1 MSAFLPT
8 TASDGATPAQDG
20 PTPTAD
26 ARPISNQDPGHD
38 RGDSQGRLP
47 DKAADQTSAR
57 PSRQSAGASAG
68 QAPEPI
74 GIDVDRLSAAPQTD
88 AVSLFKQTLKDAKQ
102 TLFRRYE
109 QGVPV
114 TRLVAE
120 HSALVDRIIVSAWRR
135 FMPADAAAAV
145 AAVGGYGRAELHPA
159 SDIDLLILVRE
170 GGRDDGRLSELISK
184 LVMFLWDIGLE
195 IGHAVRTV
203 DECRDEARGDVT
215 VVTNLIEARL
225 LVGDHRLFD
234 AMREATGPAEIW
246 PSEAFFEAKCKEQLA
261 RWRKFGET
269 AYTLE
274 PNIKENPGGLRD
286 IQMIAWVTKRHFGAD
301 SLHELVAHGFL
312 TEAEYMT
319 LIDGQSLLW
328 RIRFALHRLTG
339 RREDRLLFDYQRTLA
354 DQFGFSDEGHN
365 LAVEQFM
372 QQYYRTV
379 VELNRLNEML
389 LQLFQEAILLHD
401 QIGPPQ
407 PISKRFQSRS
417 GYLEVTHPRVF
428 ARWPIALLEVFHVLQ
443 QQPQLKGIRASTI
456 RLIRENRHRIDDAFR
471 EDVRARSLFMEILRY
486 PHGVTRALRRMN
498 RYGVLAAYIPAFANI
513 VGRMQYDLFHVYTV
527 DEHSLRVLRNL
538 RRFTVPSYNGEFPL
552 CSSIA
557 NRIPKLEL
565 LYLAGLFHD
574 IAKGRGGD
582 HSLLGARDA
591 WDFCQ
596 LHYLSEF
603 DSRLVAWLVQHHLLM
618 SMTAQRKDIS
628 DPVVVQAFAEQ
639 VGDTHRLNYLY
650 LLTVA
655 DARATNP
662 QRWNSWKNALLRDLY
677 QAARRALS
685 RGLENPQAQDELVEQ
700 KQREAMRL
708 LAFEGI
714 EAEECRDLWS
724 RFGLDFFTPS
734 SPEEIAWQTRQML
747 ATHPDELPL
756 VVIRPVVSRGCS
768 EVFIYSRDERNLFVR
783 ITALLDQQALNI
795 MDARITT
802 TDDGVAVNAF
812 QVLGPD
818 QRPIEQGSESDE
830 IRRLLLEALRESG
843 ENTPRV
849 TRRLPR
855 QHRHFPTETRVSFAE
870 DTRNQRTMMRLT
882 TLDRPGLLA
891 EIGTVFEECDIR
903 LQSAKIA
910 TVGADVDDV
919 FFISTQ
925 DAQPITCA
933 TALTC
938 LRQEI
943 HKRLE
948 QANDK

>member
-1 MSAFLPT
+1 MRPLP
-8 TASDGATPAQDG
+8 APLPVAE
-20 PTPTAD
+20 PTAD
-26 ARPISNQDPGHD
+26 ADALGIAPQ
-38 RGDSQGRLP
+38 QLLE
-47 DKAADQTSAR
+47 AADADAVPLFKRALKAGKQQLLTRSA
-57 PSRQSAGASAG
+57 QGASIAG
-68 QAPEPI
+68 
-74 GIDVDRLSAAPQTD
+74 
-88 AVSLFKQTLKDAKQ
+88 
-102 TLFRRYE
+102 
-109 QGVPV
+109 
-114 TRLVAE
+114 LVAE
-120 HSALVDRIIVSAWRR
+120 LSALTDLIITSAWQR
-135 FMPADAAAAV
+135 FLPPSAPAALV
-145 AAVGGYGRAELHPA
+145 AVGGYGRAELHPA
-159 SDIDLLILVRE
+159 SDIDLLILVADDPADGE
-170 GGRDDGRLSELISK
+170 GLGNTLSA
-184 LVMFLWDIGLE
+184 LVTFLWDIGLE

-203 DECRDEARGDVT
+203 DECQQEARNDVT
-215 VVTNLIEARL
+215 IITNLIEARFL
-225 LVGDHRLFD
+225 AGRHALFE
-234 AMREATGPAEIW
+234 AMRKATGPDRIW
-246 PSEAFFEAKCKEQLA
+246 PSDAFFEAKCAEQRA
-261 RWRKFGET
+261 RWQKFGET
-269 AYTLE
+269 AYNLE

-286 IQMIAWVTKRHFGAD
+286 IQSIAWVTKRHFGAD

-312 TEAEYMT
+312 TETEYMT
-319 LIDGQSLLW
+319 LVDGQALLW
-328 RIRFALHRLTG
+328 RIRFALHRIAG

-354 DQFGFSDEGHN
+354 DALGFSDEDDN

-401 QIGPPQ
+401 QLGPPQ

-417 GYLEVTHPRVF
+417 GYLEVTHPQVF

-443 QQPQLKGIRASTI
+443 QNPSLRGIRASTI
-456 RLIRENRHRIDDAFR
+456 RLIREHRHLIDDDFR
-471 EDVRARSLFMEILRY
+471 EDVRARSLFMEILRC
-486 PHGVTRALRRMN
+486 PRGVTHALRRMN

-527 DEHSLRVLRNL
+527 DEHTLRVLRNL
-538 RRFTVPSYNGEFPL
+538 RRFTVPDHIGEFPL

-582 HSLLGARDA
+582 HSVLGARDA

-596 LHYLSEF
+596 MHYLSEF

-628 DPVVVQAFAEQ
+628 DPAVIQAFAEQ
-639 VGDTHRLNYLY
+639 VGDTNRLDYLY
-650 LLTVA
+650 LLTVS
-655 DARATNP
+655 DTRATNP
-662 QRWNSWKNALLRDLY
+662 KRWNSWKNALLRDLY
-677 QAARRALS
+677 QATRRALA

-708 LAFEGI
+708 LAFDGI
-714 EAEECRDLWS
+714 DAEDCRALWS
-724 RFGLDFFTPS
+724 RFGIEFFAPS

-747 ATHPDELPL
+747 TAGPEDLPL
-756 VVIRPVVSRGCS
+756 VVIRPVATRGCS
-768 EVFIYSRDERNLFVR
+768 EVFIYSRDEKNLFVR
-783 ITALLDQQALNI
+783 ITALLDQHALNI

-802 TDDGVAVNAF
+802 TDDGIAVNAF

-818 QRPIEQGSESDE
+818 QKPIEYGVESDE
-830 IRRLLLEALRESG
+830 IRDLLLEALREPD
-843 ENTPRV
+843 EDAPRV

-855 QHRHFPTETRVSFAE
+855 QHHHFPTETRVSFTE
-870 DTRNQRTMMRLT
+870 ESHNRRTMMRLT

-891 EIGTVFEECDIR
+891 EIGSVFEQCDIR

-910 TVGADVDDV
+910 TVGAEVDDI

-933 TALTC
+933 EALTC
-938 LRQEI
+938 LRQQI
-943 HKRLE
+943 HQRLE
-948 QANDK
+948 HKQLEQKERT